1 MEIMVNESRSSRLK
15 TTETSLEVVNA
26 LYELGGGRIEEV
38 AAHLDAAPSTVHR
51 HLTTLQFHDYVTKE
65 GDIYQLG
72 LQFLTIGGYIQH
84 NKQGYQLA
92 KDKVQ
97 QLASTTEERV
107 QFITE
112 EHGQRVYIHTSV
124 GENAVQTNA
133 HIGKRGP
140 LHCSAAGKAILAALP
155 KERVE
160 DIIHTQGLP
169 QITSNTITDQK
180 SLFEELETVA
190 ERGVAFNREESVVG
204 LNAAGTVVQPSNGPV
219 LGAISISGPAQ
230 RFKRNKLRE
239 EIPDLLLGAT
249 NEIELNLDYV

>member
-1 MEIMVNESRSSRLK
+1 MTNKPSPSRLK

-26 LYELGGGRIEEV
+26 LYELDGGRIEEI
-38 AAHLDAAPSTVHR
+38 ANHLNGAPSTIHR
-51 HLTTLQFHDYVTKE
+51 HLTTLRAHDYVTKD

-72 LQFLTIGGYIQH
+72 LQFLTIGGYIQYVE
-84 NKQGYQLA
+84 QGYQLA

-97 QLASTTEERV
+97 QLALTTGERV

-124 GENAVQTNA
+124 GEDAVQTDA

-155 KERVE
+155 ETRVE
-160 DIIHTQGLP
+160 EIIHEHGLSQVTP
-169 QITSNTITDQK
+169 NTITDQDA
-180 SLFEELETVA
+180 LFEELKAITK
-190 ERGVAFNREESVVG
+190 RGVAFNKQESVLG
-204 LNAAGTVVQPSNGPV
+204 LNAAGTAIQRPNGQV

-230 RFKRNKLRE
+230 RFKGDKLSE

-249 NEIELNLDYV
+249 NEIELNLKYTR